1 MSRLINIKTTRK
13 YSTNSLDDLETI
25 HIPGLLIWRLNAL
38 FYNYLCVCLFLPFP
52 IDCELFRGTNYI
64 LLNFAWPALNTEIS
78 TKQTNNEF
86 VEWKHEQ
93 MKGVKGI
100 SFWGPWKNDGN
111 VNNNYPLLRVKN
123 LVGAL
128 YTVLITHN
136 NPGRG
141 PSSPVFSWKNRL

>member
-1 MSRLINIKTTRK
+1 MLPSHGIACELHMLFSNLWLSESLLGQHLLQDTFHNHSPQYSHYLCPLI
-13 YSTNSLDDLETI
+13 
-25 HIPGLLIWRLNAL
+25 AL

-128 YTVLITHN
+128 YTLC
-136 NPGRG
+136 
-141 PSSPVFSWKNRL
+141 